1 MTSPVTSTG
10 APQHRCNGGTMDD
23 LTAGTRTT
31 AVTAAAVMF
40 TGMAIIVYG
49 VVVNDLAR
57 SLGGACLTMPALT
70 LVALVV
76 IRRWV
81 TNTAAE
87 RERLAQATREV
98 EAERLRY
105 VAGQA
110 AQEQESTRL
119 RRDAA
124 AAIDRAQ
131 RQVEVE
137 REAMEVAFEERRAK
151 LICDTVQATY
161 LLAREDRIDLEQQA
175 HARVVQF
182 PMQEQARARER
193 GVSRT

>member
-1 MTSPVTSTG
+1 
-10 APQHRCNGGTMDD
+10 MDD

-31 AVTAAAVMF
+31 AVAAAAVMF

-57 SLGGACLTMPALT
+57 SLGGACLTMTALT
-70 LVALVV
+70 LIALVA
-76 IRRWV
+76 IRKWV

-87 RERLAQATREV
+87 RARLAEATREV

-124 AAIDRAQ
+124 VQVRRAA
-131 RQVEVE
+131 RQLEVE
-137 REAMEVAFEERRAK
+137 RAAMAVEFEEKRAA
-151 LICDTVQATY
+151 LICRTFEATY
-161 LLAREDRIDLEQQA
+161 RLAREDRIESEREQHE
-175 HARVVQF
+175 HATVVQF
-182 PMQEQARARER
+182 PDQELARVRER
-193 GVSRT
+193 GISRT